1 MNGLN
6 HAAALREATGDFAC
20 IAKQLPCSFSFG
32 MVRAIS
38 GQWGNRGGLEAGPW
52 GALAT
57 GCRGFRSDSDPK
69 FQILLTSEEIR

>member
-1 MNGLN
+1 MKDPQG
-6 HAAALREATGDFAC
+6 ACEGEAMLLPR
-20 IAKQLPCSFSFG
+20 AKQLPCSFSFG